1 MKMKRTLKVIVFVA
15 LIIGT
20 IISCSDS
27 DDSSS
32 ESPLNGNW
40 RVVSIKV
47 SNATLAQ
54 QAPDNED
61 IVINFSADG
70 EFTGSTSVNQFSG
83 TYETISDSLTML
95 SFETTEVA
103 DTRLGTAF
111 YTSITNAQVP
121 NTTFAQFGFAFDSG
135 NLILFFG
142 DGGEM
147 VLE

>member
-1 MKMKRTLKVIVFVA
+1 MKMIRTLKVTVFA
-15 LIIGT
+15 ILFLGT
-20 IISCSDS
+20 LLSCSDS

-32 ESPLNGNW
+32 EAPLAGNW

-47 SNATLAQ
+47 SNATLVQ

-61 IVINFSADG
+61 IVINFSANG

-83 TYETISDSLTML
+83 TYETISDSMTML
-95 SFETTEVA
+95 SFQTTEVA

-121 NTTFAQFGFAFDSG
+121 NTTFAQFGFTFDSG
-135 NLILFFG
+135 NLILFYG

>member
-1 MKMKRTLKVIVFVA
+1 MKMKRTLKVIVFAA
-15 LIIGT
+15 LILVT

-54 QAPDNED
+54 QAPENED
-61 IVINFSADG
+61 IVINFSANG
-70 EFTGSTSVNQFSG
+70 EFTGNTSVNQFSG

-111 YTSITNAQVP
+111 YSSITNALVP
-121 NTTFAQFGFAFDSG
+121 NTTFGQFGFAFDSG